1 MPLPN
6 RSWVWA
12 IWSWTYVYSQHWD
25 WAGFEDKIKQPSP
38 NPTLCK
44 EHVNFI
50 IYLLHI
56 CVKYSLIC
64 EVSTSLVHVFS
75 RNPEKNSDF
84 KNKKTLKTV
93 WNWFIFKKNIKKL
106 YSRYS
111 KKLQT
116 PYILKQSNHS
126 FSSHFF
132 STPKSAVN
140 FNVAKWHLI
149 YYKVSCVFE

>member
-12 IWSWTYVYSQHWD
+12 IWSWAYVYSQHWD

-44 EHVNFI
+44 EHVNFF

-64 EVSTSLVHVFS
+64 ECMFLV
-75 RNPEKNSDF
+75 EIW
-84 KNKKTLKTV
+84 KKILILKT
-93 WNWFIFKKNIKKL
+93 KKL
-106 YSRYS
+106 WKLFEIDSFLKRIS
-111 KKLQT
+111 KN
-116 PYILKQSNHS
+116 YIPDIQKNCKHLTYWNSLIIAFLAIS
-126 FSSHFF
+126 F
-132 STPKSAVN
+132 PLPN
-140 FNVAKWHLI
+140 LLLI
-149 YYKVSCVFE
+149 LMWLSDI